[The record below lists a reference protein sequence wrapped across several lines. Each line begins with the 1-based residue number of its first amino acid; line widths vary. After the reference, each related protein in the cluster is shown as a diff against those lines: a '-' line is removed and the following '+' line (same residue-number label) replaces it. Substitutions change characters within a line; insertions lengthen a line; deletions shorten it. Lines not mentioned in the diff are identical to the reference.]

1 MALLLLLAA
10 TPALS
15 QIRSDQAL
23 APVVL
28 GAGPTSQESA
38 RVASDGTNF
47 FVVWRARTASNT
59 VVLGGGRVSPAGEL
73 LDQPSILF
81 ASGNASAFGNPDVV
95 FVGGNFL
102 VVYQAGTSVIT
113 RRFARDGRPVDAEPV
128 VIDNTAMTAW
138 LATNGKNVLLPT
150 ATNRF
155 RLLAPD
161 GTPLGAEHGIP
172 DLGFNWYAAG
182 SDGNRYLIA
191 YPNERVLFLLTGAGD
206 LLVKKAISL
215 QGYDVARF
223 LTIASNGSSF
233 LLMSDNHVMTV
244 DADGNSG
251 VSRYLPYQ
259 SGGPMTATWSG
270 SEYTLVFQTALFPGF
285 DDVPPTGYAIDG
297 LRVDAAGVPLDS
309 VRITRLPGDRP
320 TAAFASASNGR
331 DTIVITGDSDLNSEN
346 WHTTAAIFK
355 SLPQIDAEPA
365 NRRHV
370 AIASSAKEQAGG
382 SIASN
387 GTLSLVT
394 WRESSGVDQAI
405 VRAAFVS
412 ADGQLGTPIDIGEAS
427 WQTATA
433 TASNG
438 RDFFVV
444 YADPDNRLVA
454 RRVTLEGTV
463 DSTPIVITGS
473 PFGEGFASLTD
484 GLAAGWS
491 GRTYVVVTAL
501 SLAIWRITP
510 DGTVLDPQLAEFGLG
525 GDTASVSCAA
535 SGCSITWHTPQFD
548 LFADTDAA
556 GILVGL
562 EFLTYDA
569 KVTPALS
576 LPASNGQSVFVYS
589 RGLSMFAGRIT
600 AAGVVIDTPKV
611 NGGVVIMKSET
622 DFPLQPV
629 AVVHDGLYFVEL
641 DTSTTGRL
649 YWTRIEPEPTPHVTS
664 LVNMHQSVTLPVTLS
679 ASARNTYFLYSRG
692 DDDSNLMASRLFLRT
707 IDSPDQPPDSPRR
720 RSAR

>member
-1 MALLLLLAA
+1 MLLLAA

-28 GAGPTSQESA
+28 GAGPTRQESA

-81 ASGNASAFGNPDVV
+81 ASGNASAFGDPDVV

-102 VVYQAGTSVIT
+102 VVYQAGTSVVT
-113 RRFARDGRPVDAEPV
+113 RRFGRDGRPVDAEPV

-138 LATNGKNVLLPT
+138 LATNGQNVFLPT
-150 ATNRF
+150 AANRF

-161 GTPLGAEHGIP
+161 GTPIGAEHGIP

-182 SDGNRYLIA
+182 SNGNRYLIA
-191 YPNERVLFLLTGAGD
+191 YPNEGLLFLLTGTGD
-206 LLVKKAISL
+206 FLVKKGISL
-215 QGYDVARF
+215 EDDRGARF
-223 LTIASNGSSF
+223 LTVASNGSSF
-233 LLMSDNHVMTV
+233 LLMSDNAVMTV
-244 DADGNSG
+244 DADGNPG
-251 VSRYLPYQ
+251 VQRSLPYQ
-259 SGGPMTATWSG
+259 SHGPITATWSG

-309 VRITRLPGDRP
+309 VSITVLPGDRP

-331 DTIVITGDSDLNSEN
+331 DTIIITGDSDLNSEN

-405 VRAAFVS
+405 VRGAFIS
-412 ADGQLGTPIDIGEAS
+412 ADGQLGSPVDLGEAS

-444 YADPDNRLVA
+444 YADPGNRLVG
-454 RRVTLEGTV
+454 RRVTLEGMV

-473 PFGEGFASLTD
+473 PFGQGFASLTD

-491 GRTYVVVTAL
+491 GRTYVVVTAR
-501 SLAIWRITP
+501 SMAIWRITP
-510 DGTVLDPQLAEFGLG
+510 EGTLLDSQLAEFGLG
-525 GDTASVSCAA
+525 GDTAAVSCAS
-535 SGCSITWHTPQFD
+535 SGCSITWHCPQFD
-548 LFADTDAA
+548 LFADTDSA
-556 GILVGL
+556 GTVIGL
-562 EFLTYDA
+562 EFLTFDA

-576 LPASNGQSVFVYS
+576 LPASDDQSVFVYS
-589 RGLSMFAGRIT
+589 RGQSMFAGRIT

-622 DFPLQPV
+622 AFPLQPV

-641 DTSTTGRL
+641 DTDTTGRL

-664 LVNMHQSVTLPVTLS
+664 LVNLHQSVTLPLTLT
-679 ASARNTYFLYSRG
+679 ASARNTYFLYSAG
-692 DDDSNLMASRLFLRT
+692 EDDAKVMAPRLFLRT
-707 IDSPDQPPDSPRR
+707 LASPGSQPAPVRR
-720 RSAR
+720 HAAH